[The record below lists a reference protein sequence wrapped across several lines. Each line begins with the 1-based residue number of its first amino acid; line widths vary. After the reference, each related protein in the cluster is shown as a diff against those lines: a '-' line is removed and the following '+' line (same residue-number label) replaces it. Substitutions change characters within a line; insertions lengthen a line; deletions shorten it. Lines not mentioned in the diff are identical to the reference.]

1 MNCFRVFDTAD
12 KPSAGDAGKAERCSR
27 SLQRGQERSVM
38 LMLVLLMMMIMTS
51 VGKPRLWHALGQSPP
66 IGTRKVLMLVYF

>member
-27 SLQRGQERSVM
+27 SLQQGQERSVI
-38 LMLVLLMMMIMTS
+38 LVLLMMMIMTS